1 MIFKCT
7 KAFLIILL
15 VLLTLPIRG
24 WAGLAITPAY
34 VDVILDKGR
43 PSGQFLIS
51 NLGEEEE
58 RFRINA
64 AHFAFL
70 KEGGV
75 RRIEAD
81 KNSLAPWIKFNP
93 KEFVLGPMKERLIR
107 FVIVPPK
114 NLSTGEYWAAMEL
127 ESLKTVIQKMKD
139 EEGRNYQIE
148 VIPSIMVP
156 IFGKWGNIRYRGNLK
171 ETKVS
176 LDEKGQSIQVL
187 VENTGEGRLWVEGN
201 YRIINSSGEEVE
213 KGSIGQGYLLP
224 GLELAFSTTLKSDFP
239 EGNYTVRVQC
249 RSPQLKKPI
258 ANEIQLMWKPPVK
271 F

>member
-1 MIFKCT
+1 MIIRSVGAWLAVLF
-7 KAFLIILL
+7 ILL
-15 VLLTLPIRG
+15 AFPLRG
-24 WAGLAITPAY
+24 WAGLSISPAY
-34 VDVILDKGR
+34 VEVILDKGR

-64 AHFAFL
+64 AHFTFL

-93 KEFVLGPMKERLIR
+93 KEFILGPMKERLIR
-107 FVIVPPK
+107 FAIVPPK

-148 VIPSIMVP
+148 VISSIMVP
-156 IFGKWGNIRYRGNLK
+156 IFGKWGNIRYRGILK

-187 VENTGEGRLWVEGN
+187 VENTGEGRLWVEGD

-224 GLELAFSTTLKSDFP
+224 GLELAFSIPLKSNFP

-258 ANEIQLMWKPPVK
+258 ANEIQLMWKPPAK
-271 F
+271 I